1 MQNSSEDQFKKIM
14 LERLAEENQKVKR
27 LKSEIKSKFQEI
39 CNSKISKDAKREI
52 VIELKSYLEYGEPWI
67 NNSSEIKD
75 PT

>member
-1 MQNSSEDQFKKIM
+1 MQTSSEDQFKRVM
-14 LERLAEENQKVKR
+14 LERLSEENQKVKK

-39 CNSKISKDAKREI
+39 CDSKLSKETKREI
-52 VIELKSYLEYGEPWI
+52 VIELKKYLEYGEPWI